1 MADKDF
7 ERDDPMELVGHT
19 YPVESQVEHDRAA
32 ARTFIEEF
40 ALMGWPAARI
50 RGLFGS
56 AEYAAC
62 FDIRS
67 RRGGAFVDELIADVF
82 GVKLDG

>member
-1 MADKDF
+1 MALKEFDH
-7 ERDDPMELVGHT
+7 DDPMELVGHS

-50 RGLFGS
+50 RELFES
-56 AEYAAC
+56 AEYTAC
-62 FDIRS
+62 HDILD
-67 RRGGAFVDELIADVF
+67 RRGTEFVDALIHGVF
-82 GVKLDG
+82 GVRPS